1 MPITPPQA
9 GSELEVEPEVEVR
22 RSARRRRTV
31 SAYQDGDRVVVLIP
45 AGFTR
50 AQEREWVDTM
60 VTRIT
65 RQMRRRRPSDAD
77 LSSRAAELSARYL
90 DGRACPSSVAW
101 VENQNSRWG
110 SCSTAQGTIRLSSRL
125 RGMPQWVI
133 DYVLLHELAHLI
145 ESNHS
150 ARFWAL
156 LAAYPR
162 TERAR
167 GYLEGHVAGARS
179 GSGDQGLPDDDA
191 DDADCEADEAAIA

>member
-1 MPITPPQA
+1 MA
-9 GSELEVEPEVEVR
+9 EPEVEVR

-45 AGFTR
+45 AGFTP
-50 AQEREWVDTM
+50 AQEREWVETM

-65 RQMRRRRPSDAD
+65 RQMRRRRPSDDD
-77 LSSRAAELSARYL
+77 LSGRAAELSARYL
-90 DGRACPSSVAW
+90 DGRARPSSVAW

-133 DYVLLHELAHLI
+133 DYVLLHELGHLI

-179 GSGDQGLPDDDA
+179 GSDSGDQSLPDDV
-191 DDADCEADEAAIA
+191 DDAAEGDCEADEAAIA